1 MRSATRRTLLLLVG
15 GHVVVAILGVITG
28 FLLLRDLPGI
38 QRLDVMNL
46 SRVTVL
52 EDRHGEKL
60 HTFAEQ
66 RRIPVSLDRIDPLFL
81 KAVIATEDPRFMRH
95 FGVDAVA
102 VVRAAIKNLTTHWG
116 SEGASTITMQLARDE
131 FLHPRKTLY
140 RKALEAVYA
149 TQIEHHYSKQ
159 TILTHYCNRVYLG
172 HGHWGVEAAAR
183 YYFDKAASDLE
194 LHQAALLAG
203 LIQAPERL
211 TPHRHPDRATSR
223 RNHVLERMVIEGVL
237 DRESAEKAKKAPLDV
252 VEPRP
257 TATPAPYFVEDVRR
271 WLVRQYGDDAVYRE
285 GLRIKTTLEP
295 KLQRAAERAVAMGL
309 DDYGRRHGQ
318 LPQPAPL
325 PEDETPETYEHPA
338 WYTDPKPG
346 TIIPAVVIS
355 VEADLAV
362 VRIADQELRLGR
374 DQIDWTGEDDL
385 SEVLEAPSIVR
396 VRVREVGG
404 DGRVNAVDLASEPS
418 AQAALVAVDAA
429 TGHVLAM
436 VGGRD
441 FQESEYNR
449 ATQAPRQP
457 GSAFKPF
464 IFAAALEKG
473 FLPNDLLLDA
483 PTVIVDAGTEPY
495 QPDNYERDYKG
506 YVTLRHALEHSRN
519 IPTVRLLDA
528 VGYDPAVA
536 MARRLGIASDLEPFP
551 SLALGA
557 FEVELID
564 LVSAYAAFVNGG
576 VLVEPKLVR
585 SVEHSDQ
592 RQLFEAQTEAREV
605 LSPEISGMMVSLLE
619 GVVLRGTGRGVR
631 SLNRPL
637 GGKTGT
643 TDGFTDAWFVG
654 FTPSMAVGVW
664 VGHDQRR
671 SLGRKETGARAALPI
686 WREFLDDGLGDE
698 DREGEFLRPPGLRRV
713 LIDSL
718 TGLRVRSGAPC
729 QDPILEIFP
738 RERLPDRVCNERDN
752 LRHELPYPLQPH
764 PLTPEMELQMP
775 PDDAAH
781 LVAESAGRFRL
792 ERGARSLAWSFAE
805 DHGRIRLDWQ
815 PRDVDRF
822 FELLPQAN
830 QERQLRRWD
839 REDFVEE
846 FEESLED
853 LPPNEEPPKLEDV
866 LPARFRRGLDDL
878 PARILEANRSG
889 RVRWPSYPIDP
900 ES

>member
-1 MRSATRRTLLLLVG
+1 MKKAMRRTLALLVG
-15 GHVVVAILGVITG
+15 GHLLVAAAGIVTG

-38 QRLDVMNL
+38 ERLDVMNL

-52 EDRHGEKL
+52 QDRNGEQL

-66 RRIPVSLDRIDPLFL
+66 RRIPVSLDRIDPDFL
-81 KAVIATEDPRFMRH
+81 EALIATEDPRFMRH

-149 TQIEHHYSKQ
+149 TQIEQHYSKQ

-183 YYFDKAASDLE
+183 FYFDKSADNLE
-194 LHQAALLAG
+194 LHEAALLAG

-211 TPHRHPDRATSR
+211 TPHRHPDRAERR

-237 DRESAEKAKKAPLDV
+237 DRERAEAAKKQPLGV

-257 TATPAPYFVEDVRR
+257 SATPAPYFVEEVRR
-271 WLVRQYGDDAVYRE
+271 WLVRRYGDEAVYRE
-285 GLRIKTTLEP
+285 GLRIETTLDP
-295 KLQRAAERAVAMGL
+295 PLQRAAERAVAMGL
-309 DDYGRRHGQ
+309 DDYGRRHDQ
-318 LPQPAPL
+318 LPEPEPL
-325 PEDETPETYEHPA
+325 PEGTRPEEFDHPA
-338 WYTDPKPG
+338 WYAGLEPG
-346 TIIPAVVIS
+346 SIVPAVVTS
-355 VEADLAV
+355 AGPDEAV
-362 VRIADQELRLGR
+362 VRIADRTLSLSPE
-374 DQIDWTGEDDL
+374 QIDWTGEDRLDEL
-385 SEVLEAPSIVR
+385 LEVPSIVR
-396 VRVREVGG
+396 VRVRAVDQDGG
-404 DGRVNAVDLASEPS
+404 VSAVDLASQPS

-429 TGHVLAM
+429 TGDVLAL

-441 FQESEYNR
+441 FSESEYNR

-464 IFAAALEKG
+464 IFAAALERG
-473 FLPNDLLLDA
+473 FLPNDMLLDA
-483 PTVIVDAGTEPY
+483 PTVIVDAGTDPY
-495 QPDNYERDYKG
+495 QPDNYERDYEG

-528 VGYDPAVA
+528 IGYDPAVE
-536 MARRLGIASDLEPFP
+536 MARRLGIATDLEPFP

-564 LVSAYAAFVNGG
+564 LVSAYGAFVNGG

-592 RQLFEAQTEAREV
+592 RQLYESKSRAREV
-605 LSPEISGMMVSLLE
+605 LSPEIAGMMVSLLE

-631 SLNRPL
+631 SLDRPL

-654 FTPSMAVGVW
+654 FTPDMAVGVW

-686 WREFLDDGLGDE
+686 WREFLRAGLE
-698 DREGEFLRPPGLRRV
+698 DREEGHEFLRPPGLRR
-713 LIDSL
+713 LL
-718 TGLRVRSGAPC
+718 TDAVTGRRVRSGAPC
-729 QDPILEIFP
+729 QEPILESFP
-738 RERLPDRVCNERDN
+738 RERIPERICNERDN
-752 LRHELPYPLQPH
+752 LRHRLPYPLQRY
-764 PLTPEMELQMP
+764 PLTPDLKLQMP
-775 PDDAAH
+775 PGRAAW
-781 LVAESAGRFRL
+781 LVAESRGRFRL
-792 ERGARSLAWSFAE
+792 EQGGRALGWSFAE
-805 DHGRIRLDWQ
+805 DHGRIGLDWG
-815 PRDVDRF
+815 PEDIDRF
-822 FELLPQAN
+822 FTRLPQAN
-830 QERQLRRWD
+830 EQRQLRAWD

-846 FEESLED
+846 FEESLEE
-853 LPPNEEPPKLEDV
+853 LPPSEEPPTLEDV
-866 LPARFRRGLDDL
+866 LPARFRRGLDGM
-878 PARILEANRSG
+878 PVEVIEANRSG
-889 RVRWPSYPIDP
+889 QVRWPRYPLDP
-900 ES
+900 EP